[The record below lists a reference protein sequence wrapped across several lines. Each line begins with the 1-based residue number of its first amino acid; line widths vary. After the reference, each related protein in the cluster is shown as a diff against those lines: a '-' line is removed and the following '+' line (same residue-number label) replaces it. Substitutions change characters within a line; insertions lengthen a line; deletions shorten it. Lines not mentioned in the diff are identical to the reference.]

1 MYSGT
6 LIDDLIRAVEQAEN
20 RAGAPNPDPPAYCYA
35 IPAGEL
41 AQFESLA
48 GAA

>member
-6 LIDDLIRAVEQAEN
+6 LIDELIQAVERVEK
-20 RAGAPNPDPPAYCYA
+20 RSAPDPEPPAYWLGVPA
-35 IPAGEL
+35 IEL
-41 AQFESLA
+41 TQFESLA